1 MIPVTS
7 FAGKKVA
14 VFGLGGSG
22 LVSASALLAGG
33 ADVDRLGRQRR
44 NRRQGDEPPAF
55 PPPTSGKSTG
65 RRFRRWCWRR
75 ACRSPHPS
83 PHWTVGLARA
93 AAVEVIG
100 DIELFC
106 RERRRHTPNSPFV
119 AITGTNGK
127 STTTALTAHL
137 LARAG
142 YDAQLGGNIGTAIL
156 SLEPPGS
163 GRVHVIEVSSYQV
176 DLAPSLDP
184 SVGILIN
191 VSEDHLDRHGTL
203 AHYAEVKERLVA
215 GVQENGTAIVGVDD
229 NWCQAAADRIEQAGK
244 RVMRVSVRRPLAD
257 GIYVEAGRIM
267 QAAGGSDTAIALL
280 GGIGSL
286 RGVHNAQNAAC
297 ASGAALALG
306 LSIEQIQKG
315 LRSFPGLA
323 HRMEEVGRKGRVLF
337 VNDSKATN
345 ADSSAQALACFGD
358 IFWILGGKP
367 KTGGLSTLTGFFPR
381 IRKAYLIGE
390 AAAGFASELDGKV
403 PHVVAGTLD
412 RAVALAARDA
422 EAADVAEPVVLLS
435 PACASF
441 DQYPQLRGARRR
453 LPGAG
458 AGAAGARSGASIA
471 KSGLNPPSGYG
482 RPFMD
487 NRFATE

>member
-7 FAGKKVA
+7 FAGRKVA

-22 LVSASALLAGG
+22 LVSALALKAGG
-33 ADVDRLGRQRR
+33 A
-44 NRRQGDEPPAF
+44 EPIACDDDPRKMADAAAAGIATADLRHFDWSTLAALVLTPGAPLTHPA
-55 PPPTSGKSTG
+55 
-65 RRFRRWCWRR
+65 
-75 ACRSPHPS
+75 

-106 RERRRHTPNSPFV
+106 RERRRHARSAPFV

-137 LARAG
+137 MRAAG
-142 YDAQLGGNIGTAIL
+142 YDAQMGGNIGTAIL
-156 SLEPPGS
+156 SLEPPQAAVKLAQTAYTCL
-163 GRVHVIEVSSYQV
+163 RVHVIEVSSYQV

-191 VSEDHLDRHGTL
+191 VSEDHIDRHGSL
-203 AHYAEVKERLVA
+203 RNYAAVKERLVA

-229 NWCQAAADRIEQAGK
+229 NWCAAAADRIARVGK
-244 RVMRVSVRRPLAD
+244 TVVRVSVRRPLPD
-257 GIYVEAGRIM
+257 GLYVEADAIM
-267 QAAGGSDTAIALL
+267 QAAGGTATAIARL

-306 LSIEQIQKG
+306 LDADTIQRG

-323 HRMEEVGRKGRVLF
+323 HRMEEIGRAGRVLF

-345 ADSSAQALACFGD
+345 ADSAAQALACFSD
-358 IFWILGGKP
+358 IFWIVGGKP
-367 KTGGLSTLTGFFPR
+367 KTGGLATLTGFFPR

-390 AAAGFASELDGKV
+390 AAAGFAAELDDRV
-403 PHVVAGTLD
+403 PHVIAGTLE

-422 EAADVAEPVVLLS
+422 EAADIAEPVVLLS

-441 DQYPQLRGARRR
+441 DQYRNFEVRGDAFRELVLA
-453 LPGAG
+453 LPGLLR
-458 AGAAGARSGASIA
+458 AAR
-471 KSGLNPPSGYG
+471 
-482 RPFMD
+482 
-487 NRFATE
+487 